1 MLALGTPREVRELAG
16 DSGADMDS
24 AFIAIV
30 EQGRAR
36 ARPAPAEADA

>member
-1 MLALGTPREVRELAG
+1 MGTPNEVRAAAG
-16 DSGADMDS
+16 ANVRTMDE

-36 ARPAPAEADA
+36 ARTEVAA